1 METPNT
7 VPTQE
12 AAKAAYF
19 NLLSIPETVE
29 GKPNPLRKS
38 SFRSFKTDFPQWAIS
53 EYLKLFKA
61 EFTAMSATAK
71 VEELKVQSVP
81 VTFPAMP
88 TFGAI
93 LVPVKKLDG
102 TVTPL
107 TNDQRKENVKN
118 HSANLALLVSY
129 CQSIA
134 ELFEQNPK
142 AAKERM
148 GLLLE
153 VSKFDLSATFNGF
166 YISRKND
173 NACVHTLD
181 SGYVAI
187 IKPENT
193 DLANTIKSV
202 KLTAYTLIKSYDG
215 EITDYIANVHTCEG
229 VKVATIND
237 VTSALEK
244 TVHKFGIDL
253 KNRNEVNAQRKTN
266 SQFVATI
273 NKAMTQRHKDLVAI
287 IKK

>member
-1 METPNT
+1 METQNT
-7 VPTQE
+7 VPTQD

-19 NLLSIPETVE
+19 TLLAIPSNVDN
-29 GKPNPLRKS
+29 KPNPARKEAYAAYAA
-38 SFRSFKTDFPQWAIS
+38 SFPTWAKS

-61 EFTAMSATAK
+61 EFLALSATAK
-71 VEELKVQSVP
+71 AEELRVQTVP
-81 VTFPAMP
+81 VTFPQIPA
-88 TFGAI
+88 FQAI
-93 LVPVKKLDG
+93 LVPVKKPDG

-107 TNDQRKENVKN
+107 TSEQRKENIKN
-118 HSANLALLVSY
+118 HTSNLALLVDY
-129 CQSIA
+129 CKSIS
-134 ELFEQNPK
+134 EQFGLNPK
-142 AAKERM
+142 ASKERM
-148 GLLLE
+148 TLLLE
-153 VSKFDLSATFNGF
+153 VSKFDLSATFFGF
-166 YISRKND
+166 YISRKSD

-202 KLTAYTLIKSYDG
+202 KLTAYTLIKSYNG

-229 VKVATIND
+229 VKAATIND

-266 SQFVATI
+266 SQFVNTI
-273 NKAMTQRHKDLVAI
+273 NKALSQRHKDLTAI